1 MRPEDID
8 LEFVILSLVQL
19 FFTIYAVPNC
29 SKNQINTVDWSVM
42 HHKLFLI
49 IIFYLIV
56 FNAVIH
62 VKASVLIIFKPPSQ

>member
-19 FFTIYAVPNC
+19 FSTIYAVPDC
-29 SKNQINTVDWSVM
+29 SKNQISIVDWSIM

-49 IIFYLIV
+49 IIFFLPDCFQCSDKSFSAYH
-56 FNAVIH
+56 FN
-62 VKASVLIIFKPPSQ
+62 KPPSQ